1 MKCAKSYD
9 VPWLVNACETARI
22 RLVRRKSLTVLYRLF
37 ICNEYDFTMLLSL
50 PLSDRLQTEGER
62 RRVVR
67 LLLVEVLIE
76 GTSTSR

>member
-37 ICNEYDFTMLLSL
+37 ICNEYDFTLLLSL

-67 LLLVEVLIE
+67 PVLTYVHVRGKDTE
-76 GTSTSR
+76 